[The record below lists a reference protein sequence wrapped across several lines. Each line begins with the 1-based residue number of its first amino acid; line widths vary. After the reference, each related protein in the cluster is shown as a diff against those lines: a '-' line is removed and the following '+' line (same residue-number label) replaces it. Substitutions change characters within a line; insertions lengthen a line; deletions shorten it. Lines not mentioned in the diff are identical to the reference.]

1 MLALLFFELI
11 SKFPLKRWSL
21 GKENV
26 LVLVQSGIYWYTLRE
41 LLTGNPT
48 DSINQKQWGIHHIK
62 EIMACWGERGREK
75 THICPFLFVFD
86 VAENTHTLCFI
97 RMWVKEM
104 IYESDIDLRYP

>member
-75 THICPFLFVFD
+75 THI
-86 VAENTHTLCFI
+86 
-97 RMWVKEM
+97 
-104 IYESDIDLRYP
+104 YPPPLPTRF